1 MSTYNLYKWC
11 VEHEFE
17 LVLADIHAFLVATM
31 QYGDDWNKE
40 CDAIEG
46 FFGEMEKVRV
56 EDDD

>member
-11 VEHEFE
+11 VEHDFE
-17 LVLADIHAFLVATM
+17 LVLADIYAFFVANM

-46 FFGEMEKVRV
+46 FFEEMKKARV